1 MLKAMKQPVI
11 QLQDVTKRF
20 GSHIAVHKLNL
31 SVQKGEVVGFLG
43 PNGAGKT
50 TTIRMIMGQIGPHDG
65 EISVFGQDAAQHA
78 KQIHKK
84 VGFVGGDMALEE
96 GLTGMQYLQFIA
108 RLHGGVDKRKITDLA
123 HRFDCDLSKKIR
135 ALSRGNRQ
143 KIALISAVMHEPDL
157 LVLDEPSSGFDPL
170 IQAEFNKLILQY
182 KQNGKTVFI
191 SSHILSEVE
200 HLCDKLVFIREGKI
214 IKTSTLEELERHALK
229 RLRVVFDDARDVEH
243 FRAIPGVE
251 HIASDG
257 ARVVC
262 RFGGSLQELLR
273 KTAALSVA
281 DITIEEADLEELFM
295 QYYRRQS

>member
-11 QLQDVTKRF
+11 QLHNVTKRF
-20 GSHIAVHKLNL
+20 GSHTAVHKLNL
-31 SVQKGEVVGFLG
+31 TIQKGEVVGFLG

-65 EISVFGQDAAQHA
+65 EVTIFGQDASQHA
-78 KQIHKK
+78 ATIHKR
-84 VGFVGGDMALEE
+84 VGYVGGDMALEE
-96 GLTGMQYLQFIA
+96 SLTGMQYLQFIA
-108 RLHGGVDKRKITDLA
+108 RLHGGVPKRTITELA

-143 KIALISAVMHEPDL
+143 KIALISAVMHEPEL
-157 LVLDEPSSGFDPL
+157 LILDEPSSGFDPL
-170 IQAEFNKLILQY
+170 IQAEFNKLILRY
-182 KQNGKTVFI
+182 KQDGKTVFI
-191 SSHILSEVE
+191 SSHILSEIE
-200 HLCDKLVFIREGKI
+200 HLCDRLVFIRGGELIKI
-214 IKTSTLEELERHALK
+214 SSLEELERHALK

-251 HIASDG
+251 HVVSDG

-273 KTAALSVA
+273 KTATLSVA

-295 QYYRRQS
+295 QYYRRQD

>member
-11 QLQDVTKRF
+11 QLHDVTKRF

-31 SVQKGEVVGFLG
+31 TIQKGEVVGFLG

-65 EISVFGQDAAQHA
+65 NVTIFGQDAAEHA
-78 KQIHKK
+78 AQIHKK
-84 VGFVGGDMALEE
+84 VGYVGGDMALEDS
-96 GLTGMQYLQFIA
+96 LTGMQYLQFVA
-108 RLHGGVDKRKITDLA
+108 RLHGGVNKRTITELA
-123 HRFDCDLSKKIR
+123 HRFDCDLHKKIR
-135 ALSRGNRQ
+135 TLSRGNRQ
-143 KIALISAVMHEPDL
+143 KIALISAVMHNPDL

-182 KQNGKTVFI
+182 KQDGKTVFI

-200 HLCDKLVFIREGKI
+200 HLCDRLVFIREGKVVKI
-214 IKTSTLEELERHALK
+214 SSLEELERHALK
-229 RLRVVFDDARDVEH
+229 RLKVVFDDARDVEH

-273 KTAALSVA
+273 KTAMLSVA

-295 QYYRRQS
+295 QYYRRQD

>member
-1 MLKAMKQPVI
+1 MKEPVI
-11 QLQDVTKRF
+11 QLHDVTKRF

-31 SVQKGEVVGFLG
+31 SIQKGEVVGFLG

-65 EISVFGQDAAQHA
+65 EILVFGQDAAQQA

-84 VGFVGGDMALEE
+84 VGYVGGDMALEDN
-96 GLTGMQYLQFIA
+96 LTGMQYLQFIA
-108 RLHGGVDKRKITDLA
+108 RLQGGVTKHTITELA

-135 ALSRGNRQ
+135 TLSRGNRQ
-143 KIALISAVMHEPDL
+143 KIALISAVMHNPDL

-182 KQNGKTVFI
+182 KQAGKTVFI
-191 SSHILSEVE
+191 SSHILSEIE
-200 HLCDKLVFIREGKI
+200 HLCDRLVFIREGKVVKI
-214 IKTSTLEELERHALK
+214 SSLEELERHALK
-229 RLRVVFDDARDVEH
+229 RLKVVFDDARDVEH

-262 RFGGSLQELLR
+262 RFGGSLQDLLR

-295 QYYRRQS
+295 QYYRRQD